1 MLMLVVNLYYK
12 ENEMTRD
19 RLKEEK
25 VYRKDIAW
33 NEEAILEFKELFYI
47 EKDISEK
54 NERQWNGAI
63 GDYYFDLLFMHY
75 SVGDDIEVMKPI
87 LSETIKYKA
96 IGWRTLHGT
105 YADPEYFDLVTMISL
120 GVLLDISNEEA
131 LVLMKMRSV
140 VPEHDIVLDSML
152 KTLLT
157 TKQFEEYSKNF
168 IDNGYRE
175 DVIGAIEPYGHI
187 KPLLELKDK
196 KEQQKYMK
204 NNYLKKWYG
213 RCRKEMTWHD
223 RHERDMNYYYGYW
236 SFESVALTK
245 ILGLDDSSYKDNKY
259 YPKDMIR
266 EKNE

>member
-1 MLMLVVNLYYK
+1 MR
-12 ENEMTRD
+12 RD
-19 RLKEEK
+19 KLKEEI
-25 VYRKDIAW
+25 VYREDIEWNKGAICRFKD
-33 NEEAILEFKELFYI
+33 LFYT
-47 EKDISEK
+47 EKDINKEK
-54 NERQWNGAI
+54 EIRWNEAI
-63 GDYYFDLLFMHY
+63 SRYYFDLLYMHY

-96 IGWRTLHGT
+96 MVWSTQYGT
-105 YADPEYFDLVTMISL
+105 YRDSQYFELVTIISL

-204 NNYLKKWYG
+204 NNYLKKWYE
-213 RCRKEMTWHD
+213 RCKEEMPWYNQHKV
-223 RHERDMNYYYGYW
+223 DMNYYYGYW

-245 ILGLDDSSYKDNKY
+245 ILGLDDSSYRDNKY
-259 YPKDMIR
+259 YPKDMIKR
-266 EKNE
+266 EENE